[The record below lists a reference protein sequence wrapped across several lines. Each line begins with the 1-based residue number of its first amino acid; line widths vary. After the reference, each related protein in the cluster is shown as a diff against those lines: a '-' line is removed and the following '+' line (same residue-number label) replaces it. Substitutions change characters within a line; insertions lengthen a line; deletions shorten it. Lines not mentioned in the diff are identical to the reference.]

1 MYPMKWLIFLAV
13 ALVSIDVFSPS
24 AAFTE
29 SEKPIVIKSI
39 SHLNNSEVKETI
51 TFKLAA
57 PVVPKIFTIGGEKPR
72 LVIDFPQSVYLGKN
86 VITLPDGILA
96 SDIRIGLHQ
105 TPVKKTRAVVDL
117 SKKMPVQYTTEYLEQ
132 DNTLIV
138 TLVPGTA
145 VVQSNTVSDPQP
157 QSLGALPDQD
167 KLAVKSPGPESIA
180 VVSSAKVEPEKPA
193 GEKPATPVVP
203 MLLEIT
209 FDDSS
214 DRGETVLFR
223 LNDFHPPTVS
233 AIEKESPR
241 IFCDFMAMN
250 LGPNVQ
256 KTILAKSKYIER
268 IRTARHQ
275 DPDKVRV
282 ILELSPGRDYDL
294 QQIFFRKDN
303 LFVLVV
309 NELTPEQGDQK

>member
-1 MYPMKWLIFLAV
+1 MKWLFFLAV
-13 ALVSIDVFSPS
+13 ALVLMDIFSPS
-24 AAFTE
+24 VAFTE
-29 SEKPIVIKSI
+29 SEKPVVIKSI
-39 SHLNNSEVKETI
+39 SHLKNSEAKETV

-72 LVIDFPQSVYLGKN
+72 LVIDFPQSIYLGKN

-96 SDIRIGLHQ
+96 SDIRIGLHR

-117 SKKMPVQYTTEYLEQ
+117 SKKTPVQYTTEYLYQ
-132 DNTLIV
+132 GNTLIV
-138 TLVPGTA
+138 TLVPDAA
-145 VVQSNTVSDPQP
+145 VAQSNTAPDLQP
-157 QSLGALPDQD
+157 QGQRVLPGQD
-167 KLAVKSPGPESIA
+167 KLAAKSPGQKSIPA
-180 VVSSAKVEPEKPA
+180 VSSVRVEPEKPA
-193 GEKPATPVVP
+193 GEKLAPPVVP
-203 MLLEIT
+203 MLLEISI
-209 FDDSS
+209 DDSS
-214 DRGETVLFR
+214 GRGETVLFH

-233 AIEKESPR
+233 ANEKDPPR

-256 KTILAKSKYIER
+256 KTIPAKSKYIER
-268 IRTARHQ
+268 IRTARHRN
-275 DPDKVRV
+275 PDKVQV

-309 NELTPEQGDQK
+309 NELTQEQGDQ